1 MIDWDK
7 LSEQAKAALENA
19 YAPYSHFKVGAALYC
34 VDGSIITGCNV
45 ENVSYGLT
53 NCAERTALFR
63 AVAEGKRE
71 FSAMAIYAATDKPIM
86 PCGACRQV
94 MAELA
99 PKMQL
104 MLLSDRNEPQFTT
117 VSELLPQGFDESFLE
132 MEEKKGATFSG
143 GNMIFQSEETDMFG
157 HKKLGGIGNM
167 ISQQLKE
174 LTPQFNHGQVINTIT
189 QRLGY
194 LVRCGDP
201 DALDSIVPMA
211 YGNLALDLINKGLHG
226 RLVILR
232 NGRYDNAP
240 IEIVTSSKKIVDVPK
255 FYNTERLR
263 PQYNSFEFMP
273 QMIL

>member
-7 LSEQAKAALENA
+7 LSEQAKAARENA

-117 VSELLPQGFDESFLE
+117 VSELLPQGFDDSFLE
-132 MEEKKGATFSG
+132 MEEK
-143 GNMIFQSEETDMFG
+143 
-157 HKKLGGIGNM
+157 
-167 ISQQLKE
+167 
-174 LTPQFNHGQVINTIT
+174 
-189 QRLGY
+189 R
-194 LVRCGDP
+194 
-201 DALDSIVPMA
+201 
-211 YGNLALDLINKGLHG
+211 
-226 RLVILR
+226 
-232 NGRYDNAP
+232 
-240 IEIVTSSKKIVDVPK
+240 
-255 FYNTERLR
+255 
-263 PQYNSFEFMP
+263 
-273 QMIL
+273 